1 VGADGGDQV
10 ADSPHAALGWAEGE
24 AELIGK

>member
-10 ADSPHAALGWAEGE
+10 ADFPHAALGRAE
-24 AELIGK
+24 AEAHLVG